1 MLLTPTILCKETQT
15 VERKELKRKQL
26 VKDWM
31 TGDVITVASDMSLT
45 EAHRLMTDNKIRR
58 LPVVKNDHLVG
69 IVTRGD
75 VREARPSDATSLTIW
90 EVNYLISKLKIKDIM
105 APNPISILPDATL
118 AEAAQLML
126 DNKFSGLPVV
136 DSNKKVIG
144 IITESDIFRMVVQAW
159 GKTE

>member
-1 MLLTPTILCKETQT
+1 M
-15 VERKELKRKQL
+15 ERKELKRKQL

-31 TGDVITVASDMSLT
+31 TGDVITVTSDMSLT

-126 DNKFSGLPVV
+126 DNKISGLPVV

>member
-1 MLLTPTILCKETQT
+1 MK
-15 VERKELKRKQL
+15 RKELKRKEL

-31 TGDVITVASDMSLT
+31 TSDVITVASDMSLT

>member
-1 MLLTPTILCKETQT
+1 M
-15 VERKELKRKQL
+15 ERKELKRKQL

>member
-1 MLLTPTILCKETQT
+1 
-15 VERKELKRKQL
+15 LKRKEL

-31 TGDVITVASDMSLT
+31 TSDVITVASDMSLT
-45 EAHRLMTDNKIRR
+45 EAHHLMTDNKIRR
-58 LPVVKNDHLVG
+58 LPVVKNDRLVG
-69 IVTRGD
+69 IITRGD

-90 EVNYLISKLKIKDIM
+90 EINYLISKLKIKDIM
-105 APNPISILPDATL
+105 APNPISILPNATL

-159 GKTE
+159 GKPE

>member
-1 MLLTPTILCKETQT
+1 
-15 VERKELKRKQL
+15 VERKELKREEL

-31 TGDVITVASDMSLT
+31 TADVITVTSDMSLT
-45 EAHRLMTDNKIRR
+45 EAHHLMTNNKIRR

-75 VREARPSDATSLTIW
+75 VREAKPSDATSLTIW
-90 EVNYLISKLKIKDIM
+90 EINHLISKLEIKDIM
-105 APNPISILPDATL
+105 ASNPISILPDATL

-126 DNKFSGLPVV
+126 DNKISGLPVV
-136 DSNKKVIG
+136 DSNQKVIG

>member
-1 MLLTPTILCKETQT
+1 MK
-15 VERKELKRKQL
+15 RKELKRKEL

>member
-1 MLLTPTILCKETQT
+1 
-15 VERKELKRKQL
+15 VERKELKRKEL

-45 EAHRLMTDNKIRR
+45 EAHHLMTDNKIRR

-75 VREARPSDATSLTIW
+75 VRGAKPSDATSLTIW
-90 EVNYLISKLKIKDIM
+90 EINHLISKLKLKDIM
-105 APNPISILPDATL
+105 APNPISISPDATL

-126 DNKFSGLPVV
+126 DNKISGLPVV
-136 DSNKKVIG
+136 DSNQKVIG

>member
-1 MLLTPTILCKETQT
+1 MK
-15 VERKELKRKQL
+15 RKELKRKEL

-31 TGDVITVASDMSLT
+31 TRDVITVASDVSLT
-45 EAHRLMTDNKIRR
+45 EAHHLMTDNKIRR

-90 EVNYLISKLKIKDIM
+90 EINYLIARLKIKDIM
-105 APNPISILPDATL
+105 APDPVSILPDATL

-126 DNKFSGLPVV
+126 DNKISGLPVV
-136 DSNKKVIG
+136 DSNQKVIG
-144 IITESDIFRMVVQAW
+144 IITESDIFRMVVHAW